1 VKKLALSATLLASL
15 LLVVSLT
22 PNISGQQQS
31 SYSANVQKYKIAVVD
46 ISAVFKHYQPFTGQ
60 VEAIKKEVVATEA
73 TLKQERASIL
83 QMQEQ
88 LRGFN
93 PGTEPFKKL
102 DEEIASAQANFK
114 LKADRLRKDFMDKEA
129 RVYHQ
134 AYLQIE
140 KTIKLFAQH
149 NDLGLVLRFSAD
161 EIDPSKPVMRTGVL
175 RHINKPVIY
184 QNGID
189 ITQDIIVQLNQGG
202 GQTARKPN
210 TAAPAPRR

>member
-1 VKKLALSATLLASL
+1 MKKLVLSATLLASL

-22 PNISGQQQS
+22 PTISGQQQS
-31 SYSANVQKYKIAVVD
+31 SYSANVQKYKVAVVD

-60 VEAIKKEVVATEA
+60 VEAIKKEVANTEA
-73 TLKQERASIL
+73 TLKQERAGIL
-83 QMQEQ
+83 KKQEQ

-102 DEEIASAQANFK
+102 DEEIASAQADFK

-134 AYLQIE
+134 AYLDIE
-140 KTIKLFAQH
+140 KTIKLYAQH

-161 EIDPSKPVMRTGVL
+161 EIDPSKPAMRPDVL

-184 QNGID
+184 QSGID
-189 ITQDIIVQLNQGG
+189 ITQDIIIRLNQGS
-202 GQTARKPN
+202 QAARKPN
-210 TAAPAPRR
+210 AAAAAPRR